1 MAESNFVDYVKI
13 YCRSGKG
20 GRGSAHMR
28 REKYVPNGGPD
39 GGDGGRGGHV
49 ILRGNRNYWTL
60 LHLKYDRHVFA
71 THGGNGSKNKSFG
84 KDGEDKVIEVPCG
97 TVVYNAETGEY
108 ICDITE
114 HGQEIILLKG
124 GRGGLGNWHFRTA
137 TRQAPRFAQPGEPMQ
152 ELMVILELKLL
163 ADVGLVGF
171 PNAGK
176 STLLST
182 VSAARPKI
190 ANYPFT
196 TLEPNL
202 GIVSYREG
210 KSFVMA
216 DIPGIIEGAS
226 EGKGLG
232 LRFLRHIERNSLLLF
247 MVPGDTDDIRKEY
260 EILLNELATF
270 NPEMLDKQRVLAI
283 TKSDMLDEELI
294 AMLEPTLPD
303 NVPHIFISSV
313 TGLGIQQL
321 KDILWTELN
330 KDSNMKRLTSD
341 NKMLGYELMKAYPNI
356 SCFSTTRHGGCSKG
370 NYASFNCNGYCGDE
384 AEDVNR
390 NRELLRSLL
399 PGESVELVIPHQTH
413 SDHVKVVD
421 TIQVNTELE
430 GVDALVTDIPG
441 YCLCVSTADCVPV
454 LLYDTRKKVVAAIHA
469 GWRGTVARIVE
480 KTVSVMGNQYG
491 SQGKD
496 LIACIGPSISLEAF
510 EVGDEVYQAF
520 CEAGFDMNQIAR
532 KEAKWHIDLWE
543 ANRQQLLAYGVKP
556 EHIEISGICTYH
568 NNDDFFSARRQGI
581 RSGRILSGILLGV

>member
-1 MAESNFVDYVKI
+1 
-13 YCRSGKG
+13 
-20 GRGSAHMR
+20 
-28 REKYVPNGGPD
+28 
-39 GGDGGRGGHV
+39 
-49 ILRGNRNYWTL
+49 
-60 LHLKYDRHVFA
+60 
-71 THGGNGSKNKSFG
+71 
-84 KDGEDKVIEVPCG
+84 
-97 TVVYNAETGEY
+97 
-108 ICDITE
+108 
-114 HGQEIILLKG
+114 
-124 GRGGLGNWHFRTA
+124 
-137 TRQAPRFAQPGEPMQ
+137 
-152 ELMVILELKLL
+152 
-163 ADVGLVGF
+163 
-171 PNAGK
+171 
-176 STLLST
+176 
-182 VSAARPKI
+182 
-190 ANYPFT
+190 
-196 TLEPNL
+196 
-202 GIVSYREG
+202 
-210 KSFVMA
+210 
-216 DIPGIIEGAS
+216 
-226 EGKGLG
+226 
-232 LRFLRHIERNSLLLF
+232 
-247 MVPGDTDDIRKEY
+247 
-260 EILLNELATF
+260 
-270 NPEMLDKQRVLAI
+270 
-283 TKSDMLDEELI
+283 
-294 AMLEPTLPD
+294 
-303 NVPHIFISSV
+303 
-313 TGLGIQQL
+313 
-321 KDILWTELN
+321 
-330 KDSNMKRLTSD
+330 MKRLTSD

-480 KTVSVMGNQYG
+480 KTVSVMDNQYG

-556 EHIEISGICTYH
+556 EHIEISGICTCIIITMIS
-568 NNDDFFSARRQGI
+568 FRPAGKE
-581 RSGRILSGILLGV
+581 SGREGYYRAFF